1 MDEIVYRTD
10 ERLSRTEYFLFLRT
24 SNLGLMYPRKNFE
37 ERIERLLANAG
48 IMITAR
54 HAETLVGVCMGITDH
69 AYFLF
74 LTDLG
79 VSRDYERRGIG
90 RSLVTKAH
98 KVAGSTEDI
107 TIVTWANR
115 KAMPLY
121 AACGIVPQ
129 EGLIGREGTEW
140 DLFDVRDITTQCT

>member
-1 MDEIVYRTD
+1 
-10 ERLSRTEYFLFLRT
+10 
-24 SNLGLMYPRKNFE
+24 
-37 ERIERLLANAG
+37 
-48 IMITAR
+48 
-54 HAETLVGVCMGITDH
+54 MGITDH

-98 KVAGSTEDI
+98 EAVGGTKDI
-107 TIVTWANR
+107 TIITWANR
-115 KAMPLY
+115 AAMPLY

-129 EGLIGREGTEW
+129 EGLIGKEATNG
-140 DLFDVRDITTQCT
+140 DLFDVRDT